1 MGIDSGPARWRR
13 RVLRALLV
21 VAACVLGA
29 AAPAPSD
36 QLRGIPAAELARR
49 IRANRDLDEVLE
61 MGRDLF
67 KDRFNA
73 GTVYPET
80 WVRDFATFV
89 DVALDRGDRGEIKE
103 TLRMFLRFQGADGN
117 IPDGFTPQSE
127 GRSDYQKILSPSAPR
142 HWAHKNT
149 VVTDQESSFILA
161 TCTYVRRTGD
171 LTFLDEQVDGQTV
184 RARMLRALDF
194 LLAQRW
200 SRPHGLLWGATTID
214 WGDVQPEHPWGTFL
228 TKDTHRAIGI
238 YNNAMLAL
246 ALDSFL
252 PLMGKEAA
260 PRWAR
265 VREDLGRAVRTHLWD
280 AKRQKFR
287 PHLYLDGSPFPA
299 TFDEDAIFFTGGT
312 VIAIQAGLLEPR
324 EAEASFAT
332 LRLHA
337 REDGPFTTVGLVCH
351 PAYPAGYFQ
360 NPDHQPHIYINGG
373 DWPWISGRVV
383 QAMIAQG
390 FVTDGYAELLP
401 VVQRVKRDKGFFEW
415 YDQAGQPHGAAQ
427 FRGAAGVVGLAIKQ
441 LQAWAEAQK
450 TKPTANDANS
460 RE

>member
-1 MGIDSGPARWRR
+1 MGIE
-13 RVLRALLV
+13 RALRRWLLPV
-21 VAACVLGA
+21 ILAASSCVLGV
-29 AAPAPSD
+29 AAPPVD
-36 QLRGIPAAELARR
+36 HLRGIPAAELARR

-61 MGRDLF
+61 MARGLF

-80 WVRDFATFV
+80 WVRDFATFI
-89 DVALDRGDRGEIKE
+89 DVALDRGDRQEIKE

-117 IPDGFTPQSE
+117 LPDGFTPQSE
-127 GRSDYQKILSPSAPR
+127 GRSDYQKILSPSAPG

-149 VVTDQESSFILA
+149 VVTDQESSFVLA

-171 LTFLDEQVDGQTV
+171 AAFLGETVDGKTV
-184 RARMLRALDF
+184 RARMLASLDY
-194 LLAQRW
+194 LLTQRW
-200 SRPHGLLWGATTID
+200 SKPHGLLWGATTID

-228 TKDTHRAIGI
+228 TPDTHRAIGV

-246 ALDSFL
+246 ALDRFL

-265 VREDLGRAVRTHLWD
+265 VREDLGRAVRMHLWD
-280 AKRQKFR
+280 ATRQKFR

-299 TFDEDAIFFTGGT
+299 GFDEDAIFFTGGT
-312 VIAIQAGLLEPR
+312 AMAIQAGLLAPR
-324 EAEASFAT
+324 EAETSFSAMH
-332 LRLHA
+332 LNA
-337 REDGPFTTVGLVCH
+337 GEDGPFTTLGLVCH
-351 PAYPAGYFQ
+351 PVYPAAFFK
-360 NPDHQPHIYINGG
+360 NPDHQPHVYINGG

-390 FVTDGYAELLP
+390 FVADAYEALLP
-401 VVQRVKRDKGFFEW
+401 VVQRVKRDQGFFEW
-415 YDQAGQPHGAAQ
+415 YDQAGKPHGAAQ

-441 LQAWAEAQK
+441 LQAWAETQP
-450 TKPTANDANS
+450 KP
-460 RE
+460 